1 MESRRPPR
9 DRAIAL
15 GALGSLALATATRS
29 PLAVALCVAV
39 ASASLAAGGAA
50 RAIAALTALLAVGAT
65 TRLPWQA
72 VMALALGGAH
82 MLARWSPSMAPSAQY
97 RARGSVPVGATA
109 LVGGVTPFALG
120 AGLALAR
127 PDLGDVLRG
136 YVPDLPLPALIA
148 GAAVFALVNAALE
161 ELIWRGVLTD
171 RLETLFSSS
180 VAVALQA
187 ASFGAQH
194 AHGFPRGVSGVMLA
208 GAWAVMLGALR
219 LRSRGLAAPLI
230 AHVVADTT
238 IAVLVL
244 AVVRR

>member
-1 MESRRPPR
+1 MEPRPSPG

-15 GALGSLALATATRS
+15 GALGALGLATATQS
-29 PLAVALCVAV
+29 PLATALCA
-39 ASASLAAGGAA
+39 ALALASLAAGGAA
-50 RAIAALTALLAVGAT
+50 RAVATLTALLAVASM
-65 TRLPWQA
+65 TRLPWQP

-82 MLARWSPSMAPSAQY
+82 LLARWSPSTSPSSRY
-97 RARGSVPVGATA
+97 RARGAIPWGATA
-109 LVGGVTPFALG
+109 LVGGVTPFALS
-120 AGLALAR
+120 AWLFLAR
-127 PDLGDVLRG
+127 PDLRDVLQG
-136 YVPDLPLPALIA
+136 YVPALPLPVLIV
-148 GAAVFALVNAALE
+148 GAALFAVVNAALE

-171 RLETLFSSS
+171 RLEAMFSPG

-194 AHGFPRGVSGVMLA
+194 AHGFPRGVAGVALA